1 MDSFDSIRFER
12 IIHSF
17 DSSGAVRESA
27 TGASI
32 GEDASIDRRI
42 ERAIDGSSERASD
55 DGDGGDGDGGWRRGC
70 EG

>member
-1 MDSFDSIRFER
+1 MDALQSFVRFDSIRF
-12 IIHSF
+12 
-17 DSSGAVRESA
+17 DAVRESA